1 MTTELVRAANEPTD
15 DTAPQAPETVIAPS
29 AFGGDLRRMWSLAL
43 TLATTEFRLRYLG
56 SFLGYLWSLL
66 RPLMFFGVMYLVFT
80 QIFNVGGSAPHYGVY
95 MLANIIMWTFFLEV
109 TSASIPS
116 LVAREGLLRKM
127 RFPRLAIPLSV
138 CLTSSFTLVMNLVVV
153 VVFALANG
161 VDPRWTWLEMP
172 VIVAVWA
179 LLGLGVGMILSVLY
193 VRMRDVQPIWD
204 VFSQVLFYGSPLV
217 YLLSRYSPHLRH
229 YILINPVAALSTQ
242 TAHAFVDPSYYP
254 SLGAAMGGTIRVL
267 LPLAVVV
274 GVVGFGLRLFVSR
287 APLIAE
293 NL

>member
-1 MTTELVRAANEPTD
+1 MTTEFATPHVATEDSAALP
-15 DTAPQAPETVIAPS
+15 PPETIVAPS
-29 AFGGDLRRMWSLAL
+29 AFGGDFRRLWSLAV
-43 TLATTEFRLRYLG
+43 TLAITEFKLRYLG

-80 QIFNVGGSAPHYGVY
+80 KVFKVSSGPHYGVY
-95 MLANIIMWTFFLEV
+95 MLCNIILWTFFLEV
-109 TSASIPS
+109 TSASIAC

-127 RFPRLAIPLSV
+127 RFPRLAIPLAV
-138 CLTSSFTLVMNLVVV
+138 CMTSSFTLVMNLVVV
-153 VVFALANG
+153 VIFALANG

-179 LLGLGVGMILSVLY
+179 VLALGVGMTLSVLY

-217 YLLSRYSPHLRH
+217 YTLTRYPTHLRS
-229 YILINPVAALSTQ
+229 YALINPVAALATQ
-242 TAHAFVDPSYYP
+242 TAHAFVDPRYLSA
-254 SLGAAMGGTIRVL
+254 GAAMGGTVRL
-267 LPLAVVV
+267 LAPLAVIVA
-274 GVVGFGLRLFVSR
+274 VVGFGLWLFISR